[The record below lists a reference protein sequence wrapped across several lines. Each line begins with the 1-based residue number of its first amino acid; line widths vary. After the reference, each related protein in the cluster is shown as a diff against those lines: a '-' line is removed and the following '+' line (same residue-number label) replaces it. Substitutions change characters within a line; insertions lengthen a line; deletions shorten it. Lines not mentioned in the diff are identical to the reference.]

1 MGGGAGPLRV
11 MATTAMSGPRVLLRQ
26 LRETMA
32 EPLASQ
38 DRLDKI
44 VSLIATN
51 MHTDVCSFYV
61 LRDDNALELFATYGL
76 KRESVHMTTLRLGE
90 GLVGLIAA
98 QAEPLALEDAPA
110 HPAFA
115 YRPETGEDPFS
126 AFLGVPVLRAGLTLG
141 VLVVQNKD
149 RRVYGEDETEALLTT
164 ATILAEMI
172 ATSEFNTIIK
182 PGQEVDLRR
191 PRTLQGQSFT
201 EGIALGKVV
210 LHDPR
215 VVVTNFI
222 AEDTEQ
228 EAHRLEAALAT
239 MRVSIDDMLSH
250 GDMGAGTEHRDILET
265 YRMFANDRGWVD
277 RLGEAIA
284 QGLTAEAAV
293 ERVQNDTRARM
304 LRSTDPY
311 IRDRLHDFDDLANRL
326 LRVLTGDGTAPTQ
339 RELPENAILVA
350 RNMGP
355 AELLEYDRTR
365 LRAIVLE
372 EGGSTAHVAIVA
384 RSLGMVAVG
393 QAQNIVSISENGDD
407 IIVDG
412 PAGIVHLRPTRDLEQ
427 TYVDKVRITAKRRAH
442 YLALKD
448 KPSVTRDGI
457 AITLLHNSGLV
468 ADLRMLQD
476 TGAEGVG
483 LFRTELQ
490 FMIASRLP
498 KVQEQIALYREA
510 IRLSE
515 GKPIVFR
522 LLDVGGDKV
531 IPYLRA
537 AAEENPAMGF
547 RSLRLALDRPG
558 LLRTQVRALLTAA
571 DGGPMKILVPMV
583 TETWEFVETKRVI
596 RLELERLIRSG
607 AKPPSSL
614 EIGAMI
620 EVPSLLFELDH
631 VLPECDFVSIGSND
645 LIMFLNAADR
655 ANNRVSKTYD
665 PIALPRLR
673 ALRHIVD
680 MAGRYGVPI
689 TMCGE
694 LAGRTVEALALLSI
708 GMTRLSMSPPAIGPI
723 KEMVMG
729 MDLKPIR
736 AAVAAALGEGQHG
749 VGIRELLVDLAM
761 QQGLVL

>member
-1 MGGGAGPLRV
+1 
-11 MATTAMSGPRVLLRQ
+11 
-26 LRETMA
+26 
-32 EPLASQ
+32 
-38 DRLDKI
+38 
-44 VSLIATN
+44 
-51 MHTDVCSFYV
+51 VCSFYV
-61 LRDDNALELFATYGL
+61 LRDDGALELFATYGL
-76 KRESVHMTTLRLGE
+76 KRESVHMTALRLGE

-98 QAEPLALEDAPA
+98 QAEPLSLEDAPS

-115 YRPETGEDPFS
+115 YRPETGEDPFR
-126 AFLGVPVLRAGLTLG
+126 AFLGVPVLRAGQTLG
-141 VLVVQNKD
+141 VLVVQNRD
-149 RRVYGEDETEALLTT
+149 ARLYGEDETEAMLTT
-164 ATILAEMI
+164 ATILAEMLV
-172 ATSEFNTIIK
+172 TSDFEALIK
-182 PGQEVDLRR
+182 PGQDIDLRR
-191 PRTLQGQSFT
+191 PRTFQATGFS

-228 EAHRLEAALAT
+228 EGRRLEAALAT
-239 MRVSIDDMLSH
+239 MRLSIDDMLTH
-250 GDMGAGTEHRDILET
+250 GDMQSGTEHYDILET

-284 QGLTAEAAV
+284 NGLTAEAAV

-326 LRVLTGDGTAPTQ
+326 LRVLTGATSPTV
-339 RELPENAILVA
+339 RELPENAVLVA

-372 EGGSTAHVAIVA
+372 EGGATAHVAIVA
-384 RSLGMVAVG
+384 RSLGVVAVG
-393 QAQNIVSISENGDD
+393 RADNIVSMSENGDN

-412 PAGIVHLRPTRDLEQ
+412 PAGVVHLRPTPELEQ
-427 TYVDKVRITAKRRAH
+427 TYIDKVRLGAKRQAR
-442 YLALKD
+442 YLELKD
-448 KPSVTRDGI
+448 TPSVTRDGV

-468 ADLRMLQD
+468 ADLPMLED

-498 KVQEQIALYREA
+498 KVGEQIELYREA
-510 IRLSE
+510 IRLSQ

-537 AAEENPAMGF
+537 APEENPAMGF

-558 LLRTQVRALLTAA
+558 LLRTQVRALLMAA
-571 DGGPMKILVPMV
+571 EGGPMRILVPMV
-583 TETWEFVETKRVI
+583 TETWEFIETKRVI
-596 RLELERLIRSG
+596 KLELERLIRAG
-607 AKPPSSL
+607 HRPPARL

-631 VLPECDFVSIGSND
+631 VLPEADFVSIGSND

-655 ANNRVSKTYD
+655 ANSRVAKAYD

-680 MAGRYGVPI
+680 MARRYEVPI

-694 LAGRTVEALALLSI
+694 LAGRTIEALALMAI

-723 KEMVMG
+723 REMVLG
-729 MDLKPIR
+729 LELKPIH
-736 AAVAAALGEGQHG
+736 AAVAAALGEGQSG
-749 VGIRELLVDLAM
+749 VGVRELLMDLAG
-761 QQGLVL
+761 QQGLVI

>member
-1 MGGGAGPLRV
+1 
-11 MATTAMSGPRVLLRQ
+11 MATATSGPRVLLRQ

-44 VSLIATN
+44 VTLIATN

-61 LRDDNALELFATYGL
+61 LRGDNALELFATYGL

-98 QAEPLALEDAPA
+98 QAEPLSLENAPQ

-115 YRPETGEDPFS
+115 YRPETGEDPFN
-126 AFLGVPVLRAGLTLG
+126 AFLGVPVLRAGQTLG
-141 VLVVQNKD
+141 VLVVQNRD
-149 RRVYGEDETEALLTT
+149 SRLYGEDETEALLTT

-172 ATSEFNTIIK
+172 ATSEFDTLIK
-182 PGQEVDLRR
+182 PGQDIDLRR
-191 PRTLQGQSFT
+191 PRTFHGTGFT
-201 EGIALGKVV
+201 DGIALGQVV

-222 AEDTEQ
+222 AEDTEAEQ
-228 EAHRLEAALAT
+228 HRMSAALDT
-239 MRVSIDDMLSH
+239 MRLSIDDMLSH

-277 RLGEAIA
+277 RLEEAIDN
-284 QGLTAEAAV
+284 GLTAEAAV

-326 LRVLTGDGTAPTQ
+326 LRVLTGDGSAPTQ

-355 AELLEYDRTR
+355 AELLEYDRTK

-384 RSLGMVAVG
+384 RSLGIVAVG
-393 QAQNIVSISENGDD
+393 QATNIVSICENGDD

-412 PAGIVHLRPTRDLEQ
+412 PAGTVHLRPTRELEQ
-427 TYVDKVRITAKRRAH
+427 TYADKVRITARRRAH

-468 ADLRMLQD
+468 AALPMLRD

-498 KVQEQIALYREA
+498 KVQEQVALYREA

-583 TETWEFVETKRVI
+583 TETWEFVEAKRVI

-607 AKPPSSL
+607 AKPPSEL
-614 EIGAMI
+614 KIGAMI

-655 ANNRVSKTYD
+655 ANNRVSRTYD

-694 LAGRTVEALALLSI
+694 LAGRTVEALALLAI

-729 MDLKPIR
+729 MELKPIR

-749 VGIRELLVDLAM
+749 VGIRELLVDLALK
-761 QQGLVL
+761 QGLVI

>member
-1 MGGGAGPLRV
+1 
-11 MATTAMSGPRVLLRQ
+11 MATAIGGPRLLLRQ

-32 EPLASQ
+32 EPLAAQ

-44 VSLIATN
+44 VSLIAVN
-51 MHTDVCSFYV
+51 MQADVCSFYV
-61 LRDDNALELFATYGL
+61 LRDDSALELFATYGL
-76 KRESVHMTTLRLGE
+76 KRESVHMTTLRLNE
-90 GLVGLIAA
+90 GLVGLIAT
-98 QAEPLALEDAPA
+98 QAEPLALENAPA

-126 AFLGVPVLRAGLTLG
+126 AFLGVPVLRAGQTLG
-141 VLVVQNKD
+141 VLVVQNRD
-149 RRVYGEDETEALLTT
+149 HRIFGEDETEALLTT

-172 ATSEFNTIIK
+172 VTSEFEALIK
-182 PGQEVDLRR
+182 PGQDIDLRR
-191 PRTLQGQSFT
+191 PRTFTGTSFT
-201 EGIALGKVV
+201 EGIALGRVV

-222 AEDTEQ
+222 AEDVEQ
-228 EAHRLEAALAT
+228 EKRRLDAALAT

-250 GDMGAGTEHRDILET
+250 GDMVSGTEHYDILET

-277 RLGEAIA
+277 RLVEAIDN
-284 QGLTAEAAV
+284 GLTAEAAV

-304 LRSTDPY
+304 QRSTDPY

-326 LRVLTGDGTAPTQ
+326 LRVLTGDGSAPTG
-339 RELPENAILVA
+339 RELPENAILLA

-372 EGGSTAHVAIVA
+372 EGGATAHVAIVA
-384 RSLGMVAVG
+384 RSLGIIAVG
-393 QAQNIVSISENGDD
+393 QCENIVSVSENGDD

-412 PAGIVHLRPTRDLEQ
+412 PAGIVHLRPSPELEQ
-427 TYVDKVRITAKRRAH
+427 TFVDKVRLGAKRRAH

-448 KPSVTRDGI
+448 LPAITRDGVK
-457 AITLLHNSGLV
+457 ITLLHNSGLV
-468 ADLRMLQD
+468 ADLPMLAD

-498 KVQEQIALYREA
+498 KVGEQVELYREA
-510 IRLSE
+510 IRLT
-515 GKPIVFR
+515 GGMPIVFR

-537 AAEENPAMGF
+537 APEENPAMGF

-558 LLRTQVRALLTAA
+558 LLRTQVRALLIAA

-583 TETWEFVETKRVI
+583 TETAEFIATKQVV
-596 RLELERLIRSG
+596 RLEIERLVRQGIT
-607 AKPPSSL
+607 PPSDL
-614 EIGAMI
+614 KVGAMI

-631 VLPECDFVSIGSND
+631 VLPEADFVSIGSND

-655 ANNRVSKTYD
+655 ANPRVSKAYD

-673 ALRHIVD
+673 ALRHIVT
-680 MAGRYGVPI
+680 MADRYRVPI

-694 LAGRTVEALALLSI
+694 LAGRTVEALALMSI

-723 KEMVMG
+723 KEMVLG
-729 MDLKPIR
+729 MDLAPIR
-736 AAVAAALGEGQHG
+736 AAVTAALSEGQTG
-749 VGIRELLVDLAM
+749 VGIRDLLLDLANR
-761 QQGLVL
+761 QGLAI

>member
-1 MGGGAGPLRV
+1 
-11 MATTAMSGPRVLLRQ
+11 MATAMSGPRVLLRQ

-44 VSLIATN
+44 VTLIATN

-61 LRDDNALELFATYGL
+61 LRDDGALELFATFGL

-98 QAEPLALEDAPA
+98 QAEPLTLEDAPS

-115 YRPETGEDPFS
+115 YRPETGEDPFF
-126 AFLGVPVLRAGLTLG
+126 AFLGVPVLRAGQTLG
-141 VLVVQNKD
+141 VLVVQNRE
-149 RRVYGEDETEALLTT
+149 RRAYGEDETEALLTT

-172 ATSEFNTIIK
+172 ATSEFDTLIK

-191 PRTLQGQSFT
+191 PRTFQGQSFT

-228 EAHRLEAALAT
+228 ESHRLEAALAT

-277 RLGEAIA
+277 RLEEAIA
-284 QGLTAEAAV
+284 NGLTAEAAV

-355 AELLEYDRTR
+355 AELLEYDRSR

-384 RSLGMVAVG
+384 RSLGVVAVG
-393 QAQNIVSISENGDD
+393 QAQDIVSIAENGDD

-412 PAGIVHLRPTRDLEQ
+412 PAGTVHLRPTRELEQ
-427 TYVDKVRITAKRRAH
+427 TYVDKVRITARRRAH

-468 ADLRMLQD
+468 ADLPMLQD

-498 KVQEQIALYREA
+498 KVQEQVALYREA

-531 IPYLRA
+531 IPYLRN

-607 AKPPSSL
+607 AKPPSEL
-614 EIGAMI
+614 KIGAMI

-680 MAGRYGVPI
+680 MATRYGVPI

-694 LAGRTVEALALLSI
+694 LAGRTIEALALLSI

-729 MDLKPIR
+729 MELKPIR

-761 QQGLVL
+761 QQGLVI